1 LKINLR
7 FKLLVEDWKY
17 RVVNSKKLEL
27 AKIKYNSLS
36 ERRKHFDGLFW
47 QIPALSLGGQAFLLS
62 IALNNSSRT
71 TARTLSALLGI
82 FIAFVSLAS
91 LSRLRNYEFTIADM
105 LKKAEVDLFGYRFSD
120 VDSSE
125 WKEANKRVAKR
136 AAEMPYQAGDIK
148 SLSVRA
154 KIMHKIMHKLYSRLH
169 RFQSYRIWV
178 LTQILFILVG
188 IFIIGNSFLSD
199 DLFTKS

>member
-1 LKINLR
+1 M
-7 FKLLVEDWKY
+7 
-17 RVVNSKKLEL
+17 VNSKKLEL

-62 IALNNSSRT
+62 IALNNSART

-105 LKKAEVDLFGYRFSD
+105 LKKAEEELFGYRFSD

-125 WKEANKRVAKR
+125 WKEANKRVAER
-136 AAEMPYQAGDIK
+136 AAKTPQRAGDMEK
-148 SLSVRA
+148 LSVMA
-154 KIMHKIMHKLYSRLH
+154 KIMRKLIHKIMHKLSSRLQP
-169 RFQSYRIWV
+169 FQSYRVWV

-188 IFIIGNSFLSD
+188 IFIIGNSFLGN
-199 DLFTKS
+199 DLFTTP

>member
-1 LKINLR
+1 
-7 FKLLVEDWKY
+7 
-17 RVVNSKKLEL
+17 VVNSKKLEL

-62 IALNNSSRT
+62 IALNNSART

-91 LSRLRNYEFTIADM
+91 LSRLRNYEFTIAYM
-105 LKKAEVDLFGYRFSD
+105 LKKAEEELFGYRFSD

-125 WKEANKRVAKR
+125 WKEANKRVAER
-136 AAEMPYQAGDIK
+136 AAKMPQRAGDMEK
-148 SLSVRA
+148 LSVMA
-154 KIMHKIMHKLYSRLH
+154 KIMRKLIHKIMHKLSSRLQP
-169 RFQSYRIWV
+169 FQSYRVWV

-188 IFIIGNSFLSD
+188 IFIIGNSFLGH
-199 DLFTKS
+199 DLFTTP

>member
-1 LKINLR
+1 
-7 FKLLVEDWKY
+7 
-17 RVVNSKKLEL
+17 VVNSKKMEL

-91 LSRLRNYEFTIADM
+91 LSRLRNYEFIIADM
-105 LKKAEVDLFGYRFSD
+105 LKKAEEDLFGYRFSD

-125 WKEANKRVAKR
+125 WTDAKKRVAER
-136 AAEMPYQAGDIK
+136 AAKMPQRAGDIEK
-148 SLSVRA
+148 LSLMT
-154 KIMHKIMHKLYSRLH
+154 KIMQKLIHKFIHKLSSRLQP
-169 RFQSYRIWV
+169 FQSYRVWV

-188 IFIIGNSFLSD
+188 IFIIGNSFLGH
-199 DLFTKS
+199 DLFTTP